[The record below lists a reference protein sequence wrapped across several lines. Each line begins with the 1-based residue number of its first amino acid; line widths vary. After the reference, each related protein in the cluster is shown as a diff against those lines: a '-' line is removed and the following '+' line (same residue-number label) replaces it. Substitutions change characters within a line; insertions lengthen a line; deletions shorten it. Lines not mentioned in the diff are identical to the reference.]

1 MYQFIDF
8 QEGNLLPVLS
18 PVLAMISLL
27 IISNVMEEN
36 HILLF

>member
-27 IISNVMEEN
+27 IISNVMEEK